1 MGEKVEEE
9 KVEGEKNEE
18 KVEEEEEEVHTY
30 DSSSVLLSRQQEFP
44 TS

>member
-1 MGEKVEEE
+1 M
-9 KVEGEKNEE
+9 EKNEE
-18 KVEEEEEEVHTY
+18 KVEEEEVHTY